1 MRKFLRISF
10 VLILIVALSFLIGTK
25 RLSYQNVKCENLN
38 IQVDTQGDLF
48 FVNADMIQGMIE
60 EKEDSILGKRY
71 QDINIYLLEEFLD
84 AHPNVKKAELYLTID
99 GDLCVDVKQR
109 KPLVRIFEQ
118 DASYYL
124 DEHYERFSLSDRYS
138 ARVLQVYWSEMTASR
153 KEILD
158 ALMKLI
164 AEDAFLKAQI
174 TAVAF
179 DEDDEIMIFPRV
191 GNHKIL
197 MGEAR
202 DLDKKFENLKV
213 FYKRGLEKVGWD
225 RYTQISL
232 KFENQVVC
240 TKR

>member
-10 VLILIVALSFLIGTK
+10 VLILILALSFLIGTK

-153 KEILD
+153 KETLD

-191 GNHKIL
+191 GDHKIL

>member
-48 FVNADMIQGMIE
+48 FVNGDMIQGMIE

-153 KEILD
+153 KETLD

>member
-153 KEILD
+153 KETLD
-158 ALMKLI
+158 VLMKLI

>member
-60 EKEDSILGKRY
+60 GKEDSILGKRY

-118 DASYYL
+118 DTSYYL

-153 KEILD
+153 KETLD

>member
-38 IQVDTQGDLF
+38 IQVDTQSDLF

-153 KEILD
+153 KETLD

>member
-153 KEILD
+153 KETLD

-191 GNHKIL
+191 GDHKIL

>member
-10 VLILIVALSFLIGTK
+10 VLTLIVALSFLIGTK

-153 KEILD
+153 KETLD

-174 TAVAF
+174 TAIAF

>member
-153 KEILD
+153 KETLD

>member
-1 MRKFLRISF
+1 VRKFLRISF

-38 IQVDTQGDLF
+38 IQVDTQSDLF

-153 KEILD
+153 KETLD

>member
-1 MRKFLRISF
+1 M
-10 VLILIVALSFLIGTK
+10 
-25 RLSYQNVKCENLN
+25 
-38 IQVDTQGDLF
+38 DTQGDLF

-118 DASYYL
+118 DTSYYL

-153 KEILD
+153 KETLD

>member
-1 MRKFLRISF
+1 
-10 VLILIVALSFLIGTK
+10 
-25 RLSYQNVKCENLN
+25 
-38 IQVDTQGDLF
+38 
-48 FVNADMIQGMIE
+48 
-60 EKEDSILGKRY
+60 
-71 QDINIYLLEEFLD
+71 
-84 AHPNVKKAELYLTID
+84 
-99 GDLCVDVKQR
+99 
-109 KPLVRIFEQ
+109 
-118 DASYYL
+118 
-124 DEHYERFSLSDRYS
+124 
-138 ARVLQVYWSEMTASR
+138 MTASR
-153 KEILD
+153 KETLD